1 QLQIGYSLEKC
12 RQDGGMTL
20 IPGIHFPTNRE
31 EPVSLKH
38 IQGTFGETGNMD
50 CFYYSAPWDG
60 YEPSP
65 VIASELIYFVQIE
78 QFLSFGKY
86 CVFSEICLTKN

>member
-31 EPVSLKH
+31 EPDSAADGPRLLCASRG
-38 IQGTFGETGNMD
+38 GTILYRSGIT
-50 CFYYSAPWDG
+50 
-60 YEPSP
+60 SP
-65 VIASELIYFVQIE
+65 A
-78 QFLSFGKY
+78 
-86 CVFSEICLTKN
+86 TP

>member
-31 EPVSLKH
+31 EPSKTARSNLPSSVDGLWWRLAFLARSM
-38 IQGTFGETGNMD
+38 I
-50 CFYYSAPWDG
+50 SA
-60 YEPSP
+60 
-65 VIASELIYFVQIE
+65 
-78 QFLSFGKY
+78 
-86 CVFSEICLTKN
+86 

>member
-1 QLQIGYSLEKC
+1 
-12 RQDGGMTL
+12 
-20 IPGIHFPTNRE
+20 
-31 EPVSLKH
+31 
-38 IQGTFGETGNMD
+38 MD

-65 VIASELIYFVQIE
+65 VIASELICFVQIE

-86 CVFSEICLTKN
+86 CVFTEIYLTKN